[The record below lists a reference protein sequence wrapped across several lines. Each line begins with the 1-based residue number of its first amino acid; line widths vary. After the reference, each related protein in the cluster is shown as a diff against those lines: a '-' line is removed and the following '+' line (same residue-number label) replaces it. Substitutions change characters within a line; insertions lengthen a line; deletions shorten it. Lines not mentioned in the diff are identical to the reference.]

1 MPIGEPLIHL
11 VTTTSTMDEVA
22 ERAVQGMPEGLVV
35 LADEQ
40 TSGRGRAG
48 RGWTTAP
55 GLGLTFSVLL
65 RPVIA
70 PDRIT
75 TLPLVLGIA
84 VAEAVEQTALVR
96 CDLKWPNDVL
106 LGGHKLA
113 GILITSRLQPSGL
126 TVVAGIGL
134 NVNETADDLPLTA
147 TSLLTTTGRTFKR
160 LRLLRRVCDRI
171 DHHYRMFLETDGRP
185 DLSGWSDR
193 AWLLDELV
201 SINDNQRTVTG
212 RMLGIDEQGA
222 LQIEHD
228 GVVERIVAGDLTRG
242 PRPAS

>member
-11 VTTTSTMDEVA
+11 DSTTSTMDEVA
-22 ERAVQGMPEGLVV
+22 ERANQNAPEGLVV

-40 TSGRGRAG
+40 SAGRGRAG

-55 GLGLTFSVLL
+55 GLGLTFSVLF
-65 RPVIA
+65 RPEIA

-75 TLPLVLGIA
+75 TLPLVLGVA
-84 VAEAVEQTALVR
+84 VAEAVEQTAQVQ

-113 GILITSRLQPSGL
+113 GILITSRLQPGGL

-134 NVNETADDLPLTA
+134 NVNEPADDLPLTA
-147 TSLLTTTGRTFKR
+147 TSLRAATGRTFKR
-160 LRLLRRVCDRI
+160 LRLLRRICDRI
-171 DHHYRMFLETDGRP
+171 DHHYRMFLETAGRP
-185 DLSGWSDR
+185 DLSGWSER

-201 SINDNQRTVTG
+201 SINDNQRTITG
-212 RMLGIDEQGA
+212 RMLGIDEHGA
-222 LQIEHD
+222 LQIEHS
-228 GVVERIVAGDLTRG
+228 GTIERIVAGDLTRG